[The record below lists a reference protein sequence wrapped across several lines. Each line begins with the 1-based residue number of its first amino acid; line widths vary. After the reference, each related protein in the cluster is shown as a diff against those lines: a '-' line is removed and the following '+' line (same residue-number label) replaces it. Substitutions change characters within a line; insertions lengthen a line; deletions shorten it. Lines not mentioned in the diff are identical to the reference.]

1 MHEIVKTFVSVVTV
15 LLSTRLR
22 YLYDK
27 VAKNYSRAANFSAD
41 FCDQFF
47 SLIHK

>member
-1 MHEIVKTFVSVVTV
+1 MHEIVKTSVSVVTV
-15 LLSTRLR
+15 ILSTRLH
-22 YLYDK
+22 YLYNK
-27 VAKNYSRAANFSAD
+27 AAKNYSLAANFSAD